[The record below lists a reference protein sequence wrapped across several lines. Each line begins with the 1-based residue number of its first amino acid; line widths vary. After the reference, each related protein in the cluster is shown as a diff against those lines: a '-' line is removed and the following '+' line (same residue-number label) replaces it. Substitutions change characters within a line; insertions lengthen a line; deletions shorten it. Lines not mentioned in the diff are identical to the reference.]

1 MWTLASTREA
11 GFGQRHLERT
21 GQTSICVLEGYLQ
34 FMMVVCAPY
43 WTTLSSERST
53 KHLGEDVVG
62 VRGKSGWISLR
73 GPEPVKVLTLLWIAE
88 DVICALN
95 ILEFFGVTR
104 WFIRVKSK
112 S

>member
-1 MWTLASTREA
+1 
-11 GFGQRHLERT
+11 
-21 GQTSICVLEGYLQ
+21 
-34 FMMVVCAPY
+34 MVVITAPY

-62 VRGKSGWISLR
+62 VRALWWCVSR
-73 GPEPVKVLTLLWIAE
+73 PEPVKVLTLLWIAE